1 MSMLFI
7 LSENNTLFF
16 LVKLIVSKIYW
27 LLTIY
32 LKKKNYWL
40 LMKAFAY
47 LEESNSLDYLS
58 AVKKIP

>member
-32 LKKKNYWL
+32 LKKKKL
-40 LMKAFAY
+40 LATD
-47 LEESNSLDYLS
+47 ESLC
-58 AVKKIP
+58 IPGGK